1 MSKKKKDEATEDLNE
16 VVAKKEESFED
27 NRIEIEKEDDKKSE
41 TEDTKEKSKKA
52 GPEIDEITRLKQ
64 EYSELKD
71 SMLRRAAEF
80 ENYKRRTEGEISE
93 LLKYAAEGFI
103 LKVLPVYSDLERA
116 LEHVDEANNISSVK
130 EGYKMVFNNFKKVLE
145 DQGVKKIEAKGNA
158 FDFNLHEALMQ
169 QPSNDV
175 PHHTVLEEIEPGFL
189 YKDKVIK
196 HAKVIVSQEII
207 KNDPLPE
214 ENEKT
219 QAKAD
224 EKTEE

>member
-1 MSKKKKDEATEDLNE
+1 MSKKKKDLQNEELNDQAE
-16 VVAKKEESFED
+16 NKVDMTIDD
-27 NRIEIEKEDDKKSE
+27 NSVEIEFENKKEDDAAE
-41 TEDTKEKSKKA
+41 EEKA
-52 GPEIDEITRLKQ
+52 EEIEEASDEVNKLKQ
-64 EYSELKD
+64 ECNDLKD

-80 ENYKRRTEGEISE
+80 ENYKRRTENEISE

-103 LKVLPVYSDLERA
+103 LKVLPIYTDLERA
-116 LEHVDEANNISSVK
+116 LEHIDEPNNIDSIK

-145 DQGVKKIEAKGNA
+145 EQGVKKIEAKGEE

-169 QPSNDV
+169 QPSADV
-175 PHHTVLEEIEPGFL
+175 PHHTVLDEIEPGFM

-207 KNDPLPE
+207 KDTPDAAEADQSNE
-214 ENEKT
+214 E
-219 QAKAD
+219 